1 MSPTLEIHQVLA
13 GAAPGDAVSG
23 MARAIR
29 DELRKVARSE
39 LYAVHI
45 DEGEK
50 RDVLPLSKF
59 PLLPSPERII
69 VYHASIGEPVLTH
82 FLMGRDERI
91 VLVYHNMTPSGF
103 FTNLDPW
110 VATLLDWGRVELRQL
125 RPKVSLAVADSPFN
139 AVDLEAAGY
148 DPIHVVPVGIDVN
161 RLLRYRPDPKLDA
174 RISREQTLPY
184 LLAIGQLFPH
194 KRHELLVQAVRVLK
208 DVHDREVGLV
218 VAGVERQPLYREAL
232 VLLAE
237 ELGLREVTFTGRLS
251 DRGLATYLRR
261 ASVYVNASEHEGFA
275 VPPLEAM
282 ALGIPVVVRGCGAL
296 PTTVAGGGLVL
307 DADSGPLELAEAAAT
322 VLGDSELRS
331 AMQRAGT
338 LRLRELD
345 PSHLM
350 AQFLDLLA
358 QVV

>member
-174 RISREQTLPY
+174 ADQSASRP
-184 LLAIGQLFPH
+184 FPTCSPSGSSSPTSGTNCSC
-194 KRHELLVQAVRVLK
+194 RPCVCSRTSTTARSVWWSPASNANPSTAR
-208 DVHDREVGLV
+208 RWSSSPRSSGS
-218 VAGVERQPLYREAL
+218 ER
-232 VLLAE
+232 
-237 ELGLREVTFTGRLS
+237 S
-251 DRGLATYLRR
+251 
-261 ASVYVNASEHEGFA
+261 
-275 VPPLEAM
+275 
-282 ALGIPVVVRGCGAL
+282 
-296 PTTVAGGGLVL
+296 
-307 DADSGPLELAEAAAT
+307 
-322 VLGDSELRS
+322 RS
-331 AMQRAGT
+331 P
-338 LRLRELD
+338 D
-345 PSHLM
+345 
-350 AQFLDLLA
+350 D
-358 QVV
+358 